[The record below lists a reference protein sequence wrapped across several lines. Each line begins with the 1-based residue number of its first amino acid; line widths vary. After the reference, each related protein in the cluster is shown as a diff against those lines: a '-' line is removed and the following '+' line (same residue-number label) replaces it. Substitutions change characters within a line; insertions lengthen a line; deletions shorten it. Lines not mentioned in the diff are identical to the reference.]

1 LTYAVAIFGLVFL
14 ILIHEAGH
22 FAVAQLV
29 HMRPRKFYI
38 FFPPAI
44 WKKTRNGVE
53 YGIGAIPLGG
63 YVKIPGMHRPAG
75 QDLEAHLARAV
86 EDDPSLKPRVA
97 AAALALD
104 AEHPEDARGPLN
116 DLRQAVA
123 NAELSERAE
132 LGANRGLTDL
142 DDGVADDA
150 YWRSPVWKRISVI
163 AAGPVTNLL
172 FAVALLAVVF
182 ALGVPM
188 ASTVESVNP
197 NSAAQAAGMQPGD
210 RLVSVDGHELTPVLT
225 DQVAARIRT
234 SDGEPVA
241 IVVERDG
248 KEVALTP
255 TPAEL
260 DDGVYR
266 LGFVLK
272 ATEESFGPI
281 DSARYALQETWAVT
295 VVTGQAL
302 GRIVTGG
309 DRDDVSSPVGIVEGS
324 SDALSVDYRAYLR
337 ILALISLSLA
347 LLNLLPFLPLDGG
360 HIAFTLLEGAR
371 RKPIPRIAYERASA
385 LGIVVVLML
394 FFLGLSNDVNR
405 LSGG

>member
-1 LTYAVAIFGLVFL
+1 MTYFVAIFGLVFL

-22 FAVAQLV
+22 FTVARLV
-29 HMRPRKFYI
+29 RMRPRKFYI

-44 WKKTRNGVE
+44 WKTTRGGIE

-104 AEHPEDARGPLN
+104 SEHPEEAREALA
-116 DLRQAVA
+116 DLKGSLEH
-123 NAELSERAE
+123 AEISERAE
-132 LGANRGLTDL
+132 LGAHRGLTDL
-142 DDGVADDA
+142 DDGIADDA
-150 YWRSPVWKRISVI
+150 YWRSPIWKRVSVI
-163 AAGPVTNLL
+163 AAGPVTNLI

-197 NSAAQAAGMQPGD
+197 GSAAATAGLRPGD
-210 RLVSVDGHELTPVLT
+210 KLVSVDGHELSPVLT
-225 DQVAARIRT
+225 DQVASRIRT
-234 SDGEPVA
+234 SDGAPVA
-241 IVVERDG
+241 VTVERNG
-248 KEVALTP
+248 KEVELTP
-255 TPAEL
+255 TPAQL
-260 DDGVYR
+260 DDGLYR

-272 ATEESFGPI
+272 ATEESFGPVQ
-281 DSARYALQETWAVT
+281 SVRYAFQEAWAVT

-302 GRIVTGG
+302 GGIVTGG

-324 SDALSVDYRAYLR
+324 SEALSVDYRAYLR

-385 LGIVVVLML
+385 VGIVVVLML

>member
-22 FAVAQLV
+22 FTVARLV
-29 HMRPRKFYI
+29 RMRPRKFYI

-44 WKKTRNGVE
+44 WKTTRGGIE

-86 EDDPSLKPRVA
+86 EDDPTLKPRVA
-97 AAALALD
+97 AAALALEGD
-104 AEHPEDARGPLN
+104 DLAEART
-116 DLRQAVA
+116 AVA
-123 NAELSERAE
+123 DLHSSLDAADLSERAQ
-132 LGANRGLTDL
+132 LGAHRGLTDV
-142 DDGVADDA
+142 DDGLADDA
-150 YWRSPVWKRISVI
+150 YWRSPIWKRVSVI
-163 AAGPVTNLL
+163 AAGPVTNLV

-197 NSAAQAAGMQPGD
+197 GSAAQAAGLRAGD
-210 RLVSVDGHELTPVLT
+210 RLVSVNGHALTPVLT
-225 DQVAARIRT
+225 DQVASRIRT

-241 IVVERDG
+241 VTVERNG
-248 KEVALTP
+248 KEVELTP
-255 TPAEL
+255 TPAKL

-272 ATEESFGPI
+272 ATEESFGPV
-281 DSARYALQETWAVT
+281 DSIRYAFQEAWAVT
-295 VVTGQAL
+295 VVTGKAL
-302 GRIVTGG
+302 GGIVSGG
-309 DRDDVSSPVGIVEGS
+309 DRDEVSSPVGIVEGS
-324 SDALSVDYRAYLR
+324 SEALSVDYRAYLR

-371 RKPIPRIAYERASA
+371 GKAIPRIAYERASA

>member
-1 LTYAVAIFGLVFL
+1 
-14 ILIHEAGH
+14 
-22 FAVAQLV
+22 
-29 HMRPRKFYI
+29 
-38 FFPPAI
+38 
-44 WKKTRNGVE
+44 
-53 YGIGAIPLGG
+53 
-63 YVKIPGMHRPAG
+63 
-75 QDLEAHLARAV
+75 
-86 EDDPSLKPRVA
+86 
-97 AAALALD
+97 
-104 AEHPEDARGPLN
+104 
-116 DLRQAVA
+116 
-123 NAELSERAE
+123 
-132 LGANRGLTDL
+132 
-142 DDGVADDA
+142 
-150 YWRSPVWKRISVI
+150 
-163 AAGPVTNLL
+163 
-172 FAVALLAVVF
+172 
-182 ALGVPM
+182 
-188 ASTVESVNP
+188 
-197 NSAAQAAGMQPGD
+197 MQSGD
-210 RLVSVDGHELTPVLT
+210 KLVSVDGHELTPVLT

-248 KEVALTP
+248 ETVALTP

-266 LGFVLK
+266 LGFVLE